1 MNEKIIRER
10 REKYELALNPI
21 GSFIERAIALDST
34 ESDKVIKDDSVQS
47 IRKVL

>member
-21 GSFIERAIALDST
+21 GSFIERAIALDSR
-34 ESDKVIKDDSVQS
+34 V
-47 IRKVL
+47 R